1 MKFHYKA
8 RDKNKKDL
16 EGEREASDRFALARE
31 IRAEGLMLISAQP
44 IGDSVSMVGRLLK
57 YIFNFSRVKM
67 KDKIVFA
74 SNLSTMVSAGLS
86 LSRALTVIERQ
97 SSSKVFQRLIA
108 AISDDVRKGR
118 SLSSALT
125 EFPNTFPPVFV
136 AMVNAGEESGQLPQA
151 LNIVAEQLTKSYD
164 LRRRVRGA
172 MIYPSIIVVVIILIG
187 ILMMIFLVPN
197 LTAIFEEMNAELPLS
212 TRIVIGISDF
222 LSQHTGLFLL
232 ILLSVVTAVVGYFRS
247 AAGRRTASFI
257 TLHLPLVTPLAR
269 QVNSAAT
276 MRTIASLISS
286 GVGMVAALNITQ
298 RVLQNHYYQQVID
311 LAVGRVE
318 KGQPLSAVF
327 KENEKLYPVLVGE
340 MAEVGEET
348 GKLSEMLLKGALFYE
363 EEVNQA
369 TKNLS
374 TVIEPVLMIVIGLA
388 VGFFAVSMIGPIYS
402 LSETI

>member
-222 LSQHTGLFLL
+222 LSQLGSHALF
-232 ILLSVVTAVVGYFRS
+232 SPRPVVFKPV
-247 AAGRRTASFI
+247 
-257 TLHLPLVTPLAR
+257 R
-269 QVNSAAT
+269 QVIVHIIILRVS
-276 MRTIASLISS
+276 SL
-286 GVGMVAALNITQ
+286 Q
-298 RVLQNHYYQQVID
+298 
-311 LAVGRVE
+311 
-318 KGQPLSAVF
+318 
-327 KENEKLYPVLVGE
+327 
-340 MAEVGEET
+340 
-348 GKLSEMLLKGALFYE
+348 
-363 EEVNQA
+363 
-369 TKNLS
+369 
-374 TVIEPVLMIVIGLA
+374 
-388 VGFFAVSMIGPIYS
+388 GFG
-402 LSETI
+402 